1 MKKLLILSFMFPL
14 AALAQDKDLFNL
26 SYRYTK
32 LKSGD
37 TTRNVKTFDSYLAV
51 PLFHNEQSRLLG
63 SIAYREVWLDNFGT
77 DYPGQVYG
85 TSIKLAYQTRLNEHH
100 QLRIFAQLGAYSD
113 YKDLSSDDWRWTTGA
128 EYIIQKTGDY
138 TFGFGLAYTKQF
150 YGNQITPLIQF
161 DKQLSERWEIAGV
174 FPINPKLEYK
184 ISDKSKTGIELNVDI
199 NTYRFN
205 STGETDQYLKTSQYN
220 FSLFY
225 RYEIF
230 KNWSIYIKG
239 GVSAKQQFGIYNQS
253 DNATWTLINI
263 PLGKKPEPV
272 ENFTSSALTGQIG
285 IAFGG
290 F

>member
-1 MKKLLILSFMFPL
+1 MKKLFILLFMFPL

-63 SIAYREVWLDNFGT
+63 SIAYREVWLDNFGP

-113 YKDLSSDDWRWTTGA
+113 YKDLSSADWRWTIGA
-128 EYIIQKTGDY
+128 EYIIQKPENY

-150 YGNQITPLIQF
+150 YGNQILPLIQV
-161 DKQLSERWEIAGV
+161 DKQLSERWEIDGV

-184 ISDKSKTGIELNVDI
+184 ISDKSKTGIELNVDV

-205 STGETDQYLKTSQYN
+205 SPSKTDQYLKTSQYN

-230 KNWSIYIKG
+230 KNWSINIKG

-253 DNATWTLINI
+253 DNATWTLITI

-272 ENFTSSALTGQIG
+272 EDFKSSALTGQIG
-285 IAFGG
+285 ITFGG